1 MKTKADIKTVMHM
14 RMNFSLDFSIDS
26 SVKDSEL
33 SDEIKERLKK
43 IFNDNT
49 FAVEIKRVTR
59 DGNGVIQKIAGDFYN
74 K

>member
-1 MKTKADIKTVMHM
+1 MKTKADIKTVSHM
-14 RMNFSLDFSIDS
+14 RLIFSLDFSIDS
-26 SVKDSEL
+26 SVEDSEL

-49 FAVEIKRVTR
+49 LDAEIKRVICY
-59 DGNGVIQKIAGDFYN
+59 GNGRIQEMVVDFYN

>member
-1 MKTKADIKTVMHM
+1 MKTKADIKTVTHM

-26 SVKDSEL
+26 SVEESEL

-49 FAVEIKRVTR
+49 LAVEIKRVTR
-59 DGNGVIQKIAGDFYN
+59 DGNGIIQEMTVDFYN

>member
-1 MKTKADIKTVMHM
+1 MKTKADIKIVMHM
-14 RMNFSLDFSIDS
+14 QMNFSIDS
-26 SVKDSEL
+26 SVEDSEL

-49 FAVEIKRVTR
+49 LAVEIKRVTR
-59 DGNGVIQKIAGDFYN
+59 DGNGVIQEMAGDFYN